1 MSQLININILI
12 ADRNFRLKIEPANE
26 AYIRQISVKIN
37 QKITEFKQLYAGKDI
52 QDYLSM
58 VILWFLSEKAVT
70 GQTDLDFELI
80 SQKIISIEKLFE

>member
-37 QKITEFKQLYAGKDI
+37 QKITEFKQLYAGKDM

-70 GQTDLDFELI
+70 GQNDLDLELI
-80 SQKIISIEKLFE
+80 IQKIKSIEKIIE